1 MEIFNMASEFNYP
14 KEIKGKRKLYSLF
27 RGVKDPLGVISG
39 NHDIAGDNY
48 YIKASF
54 TNKNFIFSQDKE
66 FVEYILKQNHKNY
79 FKSEIQSV
87 TLGKY
92 LGNGLLTNNGKDWL
106 KQRRLIQP
114 GFSKVKIA
122 NLVSIMEEEI
132 DAIFQSFDKEPE
144 VDLYDLFHTLA
155 FNIVA
160 KTLFSSDIDES
171 EVKELGKIITEV
183 QEVFAKE
190 VRLPFYTQILKL
202 FGVIDKTIAKS
213 NRSKAIIQSVLD
225 KRRDS
230 GEEKNDLLDML
241 IQTRYEDTQLPMSDE
256 QLVDEM
262 LILFIAGHETTAN
275 ALSFI
280 FFEISQNPE
289 AEKKLKQE
297 IAEEGENI
305 FATESLMKKSYTS
318 NVIKEAMRLH
328 SPAWAMD
335 RQALESDSFQ
345 GYSWPKDTLIILY
358 ITGLHRN
365 PKYWNDPNSFIPER
379 FDDENAKNFAYY
391 PFGAGPRL
399 CIGEH
404 FAMMEMVLIVRK
416 FYKNFSF
423 ISYQN
428 KLEKKALVTLRTTS
442 LKGKIIKNLT

>member
-1 MEIFNMASEFNYP
+1 MAPNFNYP
-14 KEIKGKRKLYSLF
+14 AEIKGKRKLYSLF
-27 RGVKDPLGVISG
+27 NGVKDPLGVISG
-39 NHDIAGDNY
+39 NHDIFGDSY
-48 YIKASF
+48 FLRATL
-54 TNKNFIFSQDKE
+54 TNKKLIFSQDKE

-92 LGNGLLTNNGKDWL
+92 IGNGLLTNNGKDWL

-114 GFSKVKIA
+114 GFSKIKIT
-122 NLVSIMEEEI
+122 NLVSIMDDEI
-132 DAIFQSFDKEPE
+132 EKAFRSFDREPE
-144 VDLYDLFHTLA
+144 VDLYDFFHTLA

-160 KTLFSSDIDES
+160 KTLFSSDIEET

-190 VRLPFYTQILKL
+190 VRLPFYTQILKA
-202 FGVIDKTIAKS
+202 FGVIGKTIRKS
-213 NRSKAIIQSVLD
+213 ERSKAIIQRVLD
-225 KRRDS
+225 KRRNS

-241 IQTRYEDTQLPMSDE
+241 IQSRYEDTQLPMSDK

-280 FFEISQNPE
+280 FFEISRNPE
-289 AEKKLKQE
+289 AEKKLRQE
-297 IAEEGENI
+297 IAEEGENA
-305 FATESLMKKSYTS
+305 FTTESLMKKSFTV
-318 NVIKEAMRLH
+318 NIIKEAMRLH
-328 SPAWAMD
+328 SPAWAID
-335 RQALESDSFQ
+335 RQALEDDRFKD
-345 GYSWPKDTLIILY
+345 YSWEKGTLIILY
-358 ITGLHRN
+358 ISGLHRN
-365 PKYWNDPNSFIPER
+365 PKYWDRPDDFIPER

-404 FAMMEMVLIVRK
+404 FAMMEMALIVRK
-416 FYKNFSF
+416 FYEKYSF
-423 ISYQN
+423 QSYQ
-428 KLEKKALVTLRTTS
+428 KTLEKKALVTLRTTN
-442 LKGKIIKNLT
+442 LLGKIIKN

>member
-1 MEIFNMASEFNYP
+1 MISAFNYP
-14 KEIKGKRKLYSLF
+14 TEIKGKRKLYSLLK
-27 RGVKDPLGVISG
+27 GVKNPLEVISG
-39 NHDIAGDNY
+39 NHEIAGDNY
-48 YIKASF
+48 YIKATL

-66 FVEYILKQNHKNY
+66 FIEYILKQNHKNY
-79 FKSEIQSV
+79 FKSEIQSF

-114 GFSKVKIA
+114 GFSKIKIA
-122 NLVSIMEEEI
+122 SLVSIMEEEI
-132 DAIFQSFDKEPE
+132 DVAFQSFDKEPE
-144 VDLYDLFHTLA
+144 VDLNVFFHTLA

-160 KTLFSSDIDES
+160 KTLFSSDIDENK
-171 EVKELGKIITEV
+171 VKELGKIITEV

-190 VRLPFYTQILKL
+190 VRLPFYSQILKI
-202 FGVIDKTIAKS
+202 FGVIDKTIKKS
-213 NRSKAIIQSVLD
+213 KKSKAIIQSVLD
-225 KRRDS
+225 KRRSS

-241 IQTRYEDTQLPMSDE
+241 IQARYEDTQLPMSDE
-256 QLVDEM
+256 QLIDEM

-280 FFEISQNPE
+280 FFEISQHPE
-289 AEKKLKQE
+289 VERKLKKE
-297 IAEEGENI
+297 ILEEGEGV
-305 FATESLMKKSYTS
+305 FTPESLMKKSFTS

-328 SPAWAMD
+328 SPAWAID
-335 RQALESDSFQ
+335 RQALENDSFQ
-345 GYSWPKDTLIILY
+345 EYSWPKDTLIILY

-365 PKYWNDPNSFIPER
+365 PRYWNDPNSFIPER
-379 FDDENAKNFAYY
+379 FDDENAKNFAFY

-416 FYKNFSF
+416 FYKNFRF
-423 ISYQN
+423 ISYQ
-428 KLEKKALVTLRTTS
+428 KELEKKALVTLRTTS

>member
-1 MEIFNMASEFNYP
+1 MASEFNYP
-14 KEIKGKRKLYSLF
+14 NEIKGKRKLYSLF
-27 RGVKDPLGVISG
+27 QGVKDPLGVISG
-39 NHDIAGDNY
+39 NHEILGDNY

-66 FVEYILKQNHKNY
+66 FTEYILKQNHKNHY
-79 FKSEIQSV
+79 KSEIQSV

-114 GFSKVKIA
+114 GFSKAKIA

-132 DAIFQSFDKEPE
+132 DSALQSFNKEAE
-144 VDLYDLFHTLA
+144 ADLYDFFHTLA

-160 KTLFSSDIDES
+160 KTLFSSDIDEIR
-171 EVKELGKIITEV
+171 VKELGKIITEV

-190 VRLPFYTQILKL
+190 VRLPFYSQILKIL
-202 FGVIDKTIAKS
+202 GVIDKTIAKS
-213 NRSKAIIQSVLD
+213 KRSKAIIQSVLD
-225 KRRDS
+225 KRRSS

-289 AEKKLKQE
+289 VEKKLKQE
-297 IAEEGENI
+297 ITEEGENI
-305 FATESLMKKSYTS
+305 FTPESLMKKSFTS
-318 NVIKEAMRLH
+318 NIIKEAMRLH
-328 SPAWAMD
+328 SPAWAID
-335 RQALESDSFQ
+335 RQALEDDRFKE
-345 GYSWPKDTLIILY
+345 YSWPKGTLIILY

-404 FAMMEMVLIVRK
+404 FAMMEMALIVRK

-442 LKGKIIKNLT
+442 LKGKIIKNPA

>member
-1 MEIFNMASEFNYP
+1 MSQKFNYP
-14 KEIKGKRKLYSLF
+14 TEIKGKRKLYSLLK
-27 RGVKDPLGVISG
+27 GVNNPLEVISG
-39 NHDIAGDNY
+39 NHQIAGDNY

-54 TNKNFIFSQDKE
+54 TDKNFIFSQDKE

-79 FKSEIQSV
+79 YKSEIQSI

-92 LGNGLLTNNGKDWL
+92 LGKGLLTNNGKDWL

-114 GFSKVKIA
+114 GFSKVKIMS
-122 NLVSIMEEEI
+122 LVSIMEEEI
-132 DAIFQSFDKEPE
+132 DKAFQAFKNDQEI
-144 VDLYDLFHTLA
+144 DLYDFFHTLA

-160 KTLFSSDIDES
+160 KTLFSSDIDENK
-171 EVKELGKIITEV
+171 VKELGKIITEV

-190 VRLPFYTQILKL
+190 VRLPFYTKILSI
-202 FGVIDKTIAKS
+202 FGVISKTIAKS
-213 NRSKAIIQSVLD
+213 ERSKAIIQGVLD
-225 KRRDS
+225 KRRNS

-280 FFEISQNPE
+280 FFEISKNPE
-289 AEKKLKQE
+289 AEKKLSQE

-305 FATESLMKKSYTS
+305 FTSESLMKKSYTS
-318 NVIKEAMRLH
+318 NIIKEAMRLH

-335 RQALESDSFQ
+335 RQALEDDSFKE
-345 GYSWPKDTLIILY
+345 YSWPKGTLIILY
-358 ITGLHRN
+358 LTGLHRN
-365 PKYWNDPNSFIPER
+365 PKYWKDPNSFIPER

-416 FYKNFSF
+416 FYKSFSF
-423 ISYQN
+423 ISYQDQ
-428 KLEKKALVTLRTTS
+428 LDKKALVTLRPLS
-442 LKGKIIKNLT
+442 VKGKIINNLS

>member
-1 MEIFNMASEFNYP
+1 MSSKFNYP
-14 KEIKGKRKLYSLF
+14 PEIKEKRKLYSLF
-27 RGVKDPLGVISG
+27 NGVKDPLGVISG
-39 NHDIAGDNY
+39 NHAIAGDSY
-48 YIKASF
+48 HLKATF
-54 TNKNFIFSQDKE
+54 TNKYFIFSQDKE
-66 FVEYILKQNHKNY
+66 LVEYILKQNHKNY

-92 LGNGLLTNNGKDWL
+92 LGKGLLTNNGKDWL

-114 GFSKVKIA
+114 GFSKAKIA
-122 NLVSIMEEEI
+122 NLVSIMKEEI
-132 DAIFQSFDKEPE
+132 DSAFSPFDKEPE
-144 VDLYDLFHTLA
+144 IDLYDFFHTLA

-171 EVKELGKIITEV
+171 KVKELGKIITEV

-190 VRLPFYTQILKL
+190 VRIPFYTQILQTL
-202 FGVIDKTIAKS
+202 GVIDKTIRKS
-213 NRSKAIIQSVLD
+213 NKAKQIIQSVLE
-225 KRRDS
+225 KRRNS
-230 GEEKNDLLDML
+230 GDEKNDLLDML
-241 IQTRYEDTQLPMSDE
+241 IHTRYEDTQLPMSDE

-289 AEKKLKQE
+289 VEKKLQQE
-297 IAEEGENI
+297 ITEEGENL
-305 FATESLMKKSYTS
+305 FTTENLMKKSYTS

-328 SPAWAMD
+328 SPAWAID
-335 RQALESDSFQ
+335 RQALEDDHFKD
-345 GYSWPKDTLIILY
+345 YSWKKGTLIILY

-365 PKYWNDPNSFIPER
+365 PKYWSDPDSFIPER

-404 FAMMEMVLIVRK
+404 FAMMEMALIVRK
-416 FYKNFSF
+416 FYKDYSF
-423 ISYQN
+423 ISFHKELQ
-428 KLEKKALVTLRTTS
+428 KKALVTLRTTS

>member
-1 MEIFNMASEFNYP
+1 MVPKFNYP
-14 KEIKGKRKLYSLF
+14 TEIKGKRKLYSLF
-27 RGVKDPLGVISG
+27 NGVKDPLGVING
-39 NHDIAGDNY
+39 NHQIAGDTY
-48 YIKASF
+48 HLKATS
-54 TNKNFIFSQDKE
+54 TGKNFIFSQDKE
-66 FVEYILKQNHKNY
+66 FIEYILKQNHKNY

-92 LGNGLLTNNGKDWL
+92 LGKGLLTNNGKDWL

-114 GFSKVKIA
+114 GFSKAKIA
-122 NLVSIMEEEI
+122 NLVSIMNEEI
-132 DAIFQSFDKEPE
+132 EQAFLPFKEEPE
-144 VDLYDLFHTLA
+144 TDLYHFFHSLA

-160 KTLFSSDIDES
+160 KTLFSSDIDET

-190 VRLPFYTQILKL
+190 VRLPFYTQILKVL
-202 FGVIDKTIAKS
+202 GVIGKTIRKS
-213 NRSKAIIQSVLD
+213 ERAKAIIQSVLD
-225 KRRDS
+225 KRRNS

-241 IQTRYEDTQLPMSDE
+241 IQSRYEDTDLPMSDE

-280 FFEISQNPE
+280 FFEISQHPE
-289 AEKKLKQE
+289 VEKKLRQE
-297 IAEEGENI
+297 IAEEGENA
-305 FATESLMKKSYTS
+305 FTTESLMKKSFTA

-335 RQALESDSFQ
+335 RQALEDDGFKD
-345 GYSWPKDTLIILY
+345 YSWPKGTLIILY

-365 PKYWNDPNSFIPER
+365 SKYWDRPDSFLPER
-379 FDDENAKNFAYY
+379 FDDANAKNFAYY

-404 FAMMEMVLIVRK
+404 FAMMEMALIVRK
-416 FYKNFSF
+416 FYTSYRFQ
-423 ISYQN
+423 SYQ
-428 KLEKKALVTLRTTS
+428 KILEKKALVTLRTTS
-442 LKGKIIKNLT
+442 LRGKINKI

>member
-1 MEIFNMASEFNYP
+1 MASEFNYP
-14 KEIKGKRKLYSLF
+14 PEIKGKRKLYSLF
-27 RGVKDPLGVISG
+27 NGVKDPLGVISG
-39 NHDIAGDNY
+39 NHAISGDSY
-48 YIKASF
+48 HLKATL
-54 TNKNFIFSQDKE
+54 TNKYFIFSQDKE
-66 FVEYILKQNHKNY
+66 FTEYILKQNHKNY

-92 LGNGLLTNNGKDWL
+92 LGKGLLTNNGKDWL

-114 GFSKVKIA
+114 GFSKAKIS

-132 DAIFQSFDKEPE
+132 DSAFSSFEKEPE
-144 VDLYDLFHTLA
+144 IDLYDVFHTLA

-160 KTLFSSDIDES
+160 KTLFSSDIDE
-171 EVKELGKIITEV
+171 EKVKELGKIITEV

-190 VRLPFYTQILKL
+190 VRIPLYTQVLNIL
-202 FGVIDKTIAKS
+202 GITDKNIRKSKQAKH
-213 NRSKAIIQSVLD
+213 IIQSVLE
-225 KRRDS
+225 KRRNSD
-230 GEEKNDLLDML
+230 EEKNDLLDML
-241 IQTRYEDTQLPMSDE
+241 IHARYEDTQLPMSDE

-289 AEKKLKQE
+289 TEKKLRQE
-297 IAEEGENI
+297 IRKEGENV
-305 FATESLMKKSYTS
+305 FTTENLMKKSFTI
-318 NVIKEAMRLH
+318 NIIKEAMRLH
-328 SPAWAMD
+328 SPAWAID
-335 RQALESDSFQ
+335 RQALEDDSFKD
-345 GYSWPKDTLIILY
+345 YSWKKGTLIILY

-365 PKYWNDPNSFIPER
+365 PKYWSDPNSFIPER

-404 FAMMEMVLIVRK
+404 FAMMEMALIVRK
-416 FYKNFSF
+416 FYKNYSF
-423 ISYQN
+423 ISYQ
-428 KLEKKALVTLRTTS
+428 KDLEKKALVTLRTTS
-442 LKGKIIKNLT
+442 LKGKIIKNLS

>member
-1 MEIFNMASEFNYP
+1 MASEFNYP
-14 KEIKGKRKLYSLF
+14 PEIKGKRKLYSLF
-27 RGVKDPLGVISG
+27 NGVKDPLGVISG
-39 NHDIAGDNY
+39 NHAISGDSY
-48 YIKASF
+48 HLKATF
-54 TNKNFIFSQDKE
+54 TNKYFIFSQDKE
-66 FVEYILKQNHKNY
+66 FTEYILKQNHKNY

-92 LGNGLLTNNGKDWL
+92 LGKGLLTNNGKDWL

-114 GFSKVKIA
+114 GFSKAKIA

-132 DAIFQSFDKEPE
+132 DSAFSSFEKEPE
-144 VDLYDLFHTLA
+144 IDLYDVFHTLA

-160 KTLFSSDIDES
+160 KTLFSSDIDE
-171 EVKELGKIITEV
+171 EKVKELGKIITEV

-190 VRLPFYTQILKL
+190 VRIPLYTQVLNIL
-202 FGVIDKTIAKS
+202 GITDKNIRKSKQAKH
-213 NRSKAIIQSVLD
+213 IIQSVLE
-225 KRRDS
+225 KRRNSD
-230 GEEKNDLLDML
+230 EEKNDLLDML
-241 IQTRYEDTQLPMSDE
+241 IHARYEDTQFPMSDE

-289 AEKKLKQE
+289 TEKKLRQE
-297 IAEEGENI
+297 IRKEGENV
-305 FATESLMKKSYTS
+305 FTTENLMKKSFTI
-318 NVIKEAMRLH
+318 NIIKEAMRLH
-328 SPAWAMD
+328 SPAWAID
-335 RQALESDSFQ
+335 RQALEDDSFKD
-345 GYSWPKDTLIILY
+345 YSWKKGTLIILY

-365 PKYWNDPNSFIPER
+365 PKYWSDPNSFIPER

-404 FAMMEMVLIVRK
+404 FAMMEMALIVRK
-416 FYKNFSF
+416 FYKNYSF
-423 ISYQN
+423 ISYQ
-428 KLEKKALVTLRTTS
+428 KDLEKKALVTLRTTS
-442 LKGKIIKNLT
+442 LKGKIIKNLS

>member
-1 MEIFNMASEFNYP
+1 MAPEFNYP
-14 KEIKGKRKLYSLF
+14 TEIKGTRKLYSLLK
-27 RGVKDPLGVISG
+27 GLKNPLLVITG

-48 YIKASF
+48 CIKDSL

-66 FVEYILKQNHKNY
+66 FTEYILKQNHKNY
-79 FKSEIQSV
+79 YKSEIQSI

-106 KQRRLIQP
+106 RQRRLIQP
-114 GFSKVKIA
+114 GFSKTKII

-132 DAIFQSFDKEPE
+132 DKAFQSFKPE
-144 VDLYDLFHTLA
+144 QDLDLYDFFHKLA

-160 KTLFSSDIDES
+160 KTLFSSDIDENR
-171 EVKELGKIITEV
+171 VKELGKIITEV

-190 VRLPFYTQILKL
+190 VRLPFYSKILKM
-202 FGVIDKTIAKS
+202 FGVLDKTLEKS
-213 NRSKAIIQSVLD
+213 ERAKAIIQGVLD
-225 KRRDS
+225 KRRSS
-230 GEEKNDLLDML
+230 GEDKNDLLDML

-289 AEKKLKQE
+289 AEEKLRKE
-297 IAEEGENI
+297 ITEENEMV
-305 FATESLMKKSYTS
+305 FTSDSLMKKSFTS
-318 NVIKEAMRLH
+318 NIIKEAMRLH
-328 SPAWAMD
+328 SPAWAID
-335 RQALESDSFQ
+335 RQALEDDSFKE
-345 GYSWPKDTLIILY
+345 YSWPKDTLIILY

-365 PKYWNDPNSFIPER
+365 PKYWKDPDSFIPER

-404 FAMMEMVLIVRK
+404 FAMMEMSLIVRK
-416 FYKNFSF
+416 FYKKFSF
-423 ISYQN
+423 VSYQ
-428 KLEKKALVTLRTTS
+428 KELEKKALVTLRPTS
-442 LKGKIIKNLT
+442 LKGKLVTI

>member
-1 MEIFNMASEFNYP
+1 MISAFNYP
-14 KEIKGKRKLYSLF
+14 TEIKGKRKLYSLLK
-27 RGVKDPLGVISG
+27 GVKNPLEVISG
-39 NHDIAGDNY
+39 NHEIAGDNY
-48 YIKASF
+48 YIKATL

-66 FVEYILKQNHKNY
+66 FIEYILKQNHKNY
-79 FKSEIQSV
+79 FKSEIQSF

-132 DAIFQSFDKEPE
+132 DAAFQSFDKEPE
-144 VDLYDLFHTLA
+144 VDLNVFFHTLA

-160 KTLFSSDIDES
+160 KTLFSSDIDENK
-171 EVKELGKIITEV
+171 VKELGKIITEV

-190 VRLPFYTQILKL
+190 VRLPFYSQILKI
-202 FGVIDKTIAKS
+202 FGVIDKTIKKS
-213 NRSKAIIQSVLD
+213 KKSKAIIQSVLD
-225 KRRDS
+225 KRRSS

-241 IQTRYEDTQLPMSDE
+241 IQARYEDTQLPMSDE
-256 QLVDEM
+256 QLIDEM

-280 FFEISQNPE
+280 FFEISQHPE
-289 AEKKLKQE
+289 VERKLKKE
-297 IAEEGENI
+297 ILEEGERV
-305 FATESLMKKSYTS
+305 FTPESLMKKSFTS

-328 SPAWAMD
+328 PPAWAID
-335 RQALESDSFQ
+335 RQALENDSFQ
-345 GYSWPKDTLIILY
+345 EYSWPKHTLIILY

-365 PKYWNDPNSFIPER
+365 PRYWNDPNSFIPER

-416 FYKNFSF
+416 FYKSF
-423 ISYQN
+423 RFMSYQ
-428 KLEKKALVTLRTTS
+428 KELEKKALVTLRTTS

>member
-1 MEIFNMASEFNYP
+1 MASEFNYP
-14 KEIKGKRKLYSLF
+14 PEIKGKRKLYSLF
-27 RGVKDPLGVISG
+27 NGVKDPLGVISG
-39 NHDIAGDNY
+39 NHAISGDSY
-48 YIKASF
+48 HLKATL
-54 TNKNFIFSQDKE
+54 TNKYFIFSQDKE
-66 FVEYILKQNHKNY
+66 FTEYILKQNHKNY

-92 LGNGLLTNNGKDWL
+92 LGKGLLTNNGKDWL

-114 GFSKVKIA
+114 GFSKAKIA

-132 DAIFQSFDKEPE
+132 DSAFSSFEKEPE
-144 VDLYDLFHTLA
+144 IDLYDVFHTLA

-160 KTLFSSDIDES
+160 KTLFSSDIDE
-171 EVKELGKIITEV
+171 EKVKELGKIITEV

-190 VRLPFYTQILKL
+190 VRIPLYTQVLNIL
-202 FGVIDKTIAKS
+202 GITDKNIRKSKQAKH
-213 NRSKAIIQSVLD
+213 IIQSVLE
-225 KRRDS
+225 KRRNSD
-230 GEEKNDLLDML
+230 EEKNDLLDML
-241 IQTRYEDTQLPMSDE
+241 IHARYEDTQLPMSDE

-289 AEKKLKQE
+289 TEKKLRQE
-297 IAEEGENI
+297 IRKEGENV
-305 FATESLMKKSYTS
+305 FTTENLMKKSFTI
-318 NVIKEAMRLH
+318 NIIKEAMRLH
-328 SPAWAMD
+328 SPAWAID
-335 RQALESDSFQ
+335 RQALEDDSFKD
-345 GYSWPKDTLIILY
+345 YSWKKGTLIILY

-365 PKYWNDPNSFIPER
+365 PKYWSDPNSFIPER

-404 FAMMEMVLIVRK
+404 FAMMEMALIVRK
-416 FYKNFSF
+416 FYKNYSF
-423 ISYQN
+423 ISYQ
-428 KLEKKALVTLRTTS
+428 KDLEKKALVTLRTTS
-442 LKGKIIKNLT
+442 LKGKITKNLS

>member
-1 MEIFNMASEFNYP
+1 MAPNFNYP
-14 KEIKGKRKLYSLF
+14 AEIKGKRKLYSLF
-27 RGVKDPLGVISG
+27 NGVKDPLGVISG
-39 NHDIAGDNY
+39 NHDIFGDSY
-48 YIKASF
+48 FLRATL
-54 TNKNFIFSQDKE
+54 TNKKLIFSQDKE

-92 LGNGLLTNNGKDWL
+92 IGNGLLTNNGKDWL

-114 GFSKVKIA
+114 GFSKIKIT
-122 NLVSIMEEEI
+122 NLVSIMDDEI
-132 DAIFQSFDKEPE
+132 EKAFRSFDREPE
-144 VDLYDLFHTLA
+144 VDLYDFFHTLA

-160 KTLFSSDIDES
+160 KTLFSSDIEET

-190 VRLPFYTQILKL
+190 VRLPFYTQILKAL
-202 FGVIDKTIAKS
+202 GVIGKTIRKS
-213 NRSKAIIQSVLD
+213 ERSKAIIQRVLD
-225 KRRDS
+225 KRRNS

-241 IQTRYEDTQLPMSDE
+241 IQSRYEDTQLPMSDK

-280 FFEISQNPE
+280 FFEISRNPE
-289 AEKKLKQE
+289 AEKKLRQE
-297 IAEEGENI
+297 IVEEGENA
-305 FATESLMKKSYTS
+305 FTTESLMKKSFTV

-328 SPAWAMD
+328 SPAWAID
-335 RQALESDSFQ
+335 RQALEDDRFKD
-345 GYSWPKDTLIILY
+345 YSWEKGTLIILY
-358 ITGLHRN
+358 ISGLHRN
-365 PKYWNDPNSFIPER
+365 PKYWDRPDDFIPER

-404 FAMMEMVLIVRK
+404 FAMMEMALIVRK
-416 FYKNFSF
+416 FYEKYSF
-423 ISYQN
+423 QSYQ
-428 KLEKKALVTLRTTS
+428 KTLEKKALVTLRTTN
-442 LKGKIIKNLT
+442 LLGKIIKN

>member
-1 MEIFNMASEFNYP
+1 MAPNFNYP
-14 KEIKGKRKLYSLF
+14 AEIKGKRKLYSLF
-27 RGVKDPLGVISG
+27 NGVKDPLGVISG
-39 NHDIAGDNY
+39 NHDIFGDSY
-48 YIKASF
+48 FLRATL
-54 TNKNFIFSQDKE
+54 TNKKLIFSQDKE

-92 LGNGLLTNNGKDWL
+92 IGNGLLTNNGKDWL

-114 GFSKVKIA
+114 GFSKTKIA
-122 NLVSIMEEEI
+122 NLVSIMNDEI
-132 DAIFQSFDKEPE
+132 EKAFRSFDREPE
-144 VDLYDLFHTLA
+144 VDLYDFFHTLA

-160 KTLFSSDIDES
+160 KTLFSSDIEET

-190 VRLPFYTQILKL
+190 VRLPFYTQILKAL
-202 FGVIDKTIAKS
+202 GVIGKTIRKS
-213 NRSKAIIQSVLD
+213 ERSKAIIQRVLD
-225 KRRDS
+225 KRRNS

-241 IQTRYEDTQLPMSDE
+241 IQSRYEDTQLPMSDK

-280 FFEISQNPE
+280 FFEISRNPE
-289 AEKKLKQE
+289 AEKKLRQE
-297 IAEEGENI
+297 IVEEGENA
-305 FATESLMKKSYTS
+305 FTTESLMKKSFTV
-318 NVIKEAMRLH
+318 NIIKEAMRLH
-328 SPAWAMD
+328 SPAWAID
-335 RQALESDSFQ
+335 RQALEDDRFKD
-345 GYSWPKDTLIILY
+345 YSWEKGTLIILY
-358 ITGLHRN
+358 ISGLHRN
-365 PKYWNDPNSFIPER
+365 LKYWDRPDDFIPER

-404 FAMMEMVLIVRK
+404 FAMMEMALIVRK
-416 FYKNFSF
+416 FYKKYSF
-423 ISYQN
+423 QSYQ
-428 KLEKKALVTLRTTS
+428 KTLEKKALVTLRTTS
-442 LKGKIIKNLT
+442 LLGKIIKN

>member
-1 MEIFNMASEFNYP
+1 MVSAFNYP
-14 KEIKGKRKLYSLF
+14 AEIKGKRKLYSLF
-27 RGVKDPLGVISG
+27 KGIKNPLEVISG
-39 NHDIAGDNY
+39 NHAIAGDNY
-48 YIKASF
+48 YIKATL

-66 FVEYILKQNHKNY
+66 VIEYILKQNHKNY

-114 GFSKVKIA
+114 GFSKAKIA
-122 NLVSIMEEEI
+122 NLVSIMEKEI
-132 DAIFQSFDKEPE
+132 DAAFQSFDKEPE
-144 VDLYDLFHTLA
+144 VDLNVFFHTLA

-160 KTLFSSDIDES
+160 KTLFSSDIDENK
-171 EVKELGKIITEV
+171 VLELGKIITEV

-190 VRLPFYTQILKL
+190 VRLPFYSQILKV
-202 FGVIDKTIAKS
+202 FGVIDKTIKKS
-213 NRSKAIIQSVLD
+213 KKSKAIIQSVLD
-225 KRRDS
+225 KRRSS

-275 ALSFI
+275 ALSFT
-280 FFEISQNPE
+280 FFEISQNSE

-297 IAEEGENI
+297 ISEEGENS
-305 FATESLMKKSYTS
+305 FTPESLMKKSFTS

-328 SPAWAMD
+328 SPAWAID
-335 RQALESDSFQ
+335 RQALENDSFKE
-345 GYSWPKDTLIILY
+345 YSWPKDTLIILY

-365 PKYWNDPNSFIPER
+365 PKYWDDPNSFIPER
-379 FDDENAKNFAYY
+379 FEDENAKNFAYY

-416 FYKNFSF
+416 FYKSFRF
-423 ISYQN
+423 ISYQ
-428 KLEKKALVTLRTTS
+428 KELEKKALVTLRTTS

>member
-1 MEIFNMASEFNYP
+1 MVSAFNYP
-14 KEIKGKRKLYSLF
+14 AEIKGKRKLYSLF
-27 RGVKDPLGVISG
+27 KGIKNPLEVISG
-39 NHDIAGDNY
+39 NHAIAGDNY
-48 YIKASF
+48 YIKATL

-66 FVEYILKQNHKNY
+66 VIEYILKQNHKNY

-114 GFSKVKIA
+114 GFSKAKIA
-122 NLVSIMEEEI
+122 NLVSIMEKEI
-132 DAIFQSFDKEPE
+132 DAAFQSFDKEPE
-144 VDLYDLFHTLA
+144 VDLNVFFHTLA

-160 KTLFSSDIDES
+160 KTLFSSDIDENK
-171 EVKELGKIITEV
+171 VLELGKIITEV

-190 VRLPFYTQILKL
+190 VRLPFYSQILKV
-202 FGVIDKTIAKS
+202 FGVIDKTIKKS
-213 NRSKAIIQSVLD
+213 KKSKAIIQSVLD
-225 KRRDS
+225 KRRSS

-275 ALSFI
+275 ALSFT
-280 FFEISQNPE
+280 FFEISQNSE

-297 IAEEGENI
+297 ISEEGENS
-305 FATESLMKKSYTS
+305 FTPESLMKKSFTS

-328 SPAWAMD
+328 SPAWAID
-335 RQALESDSFQ
+335 RQALENDSFKE
-345 GYSWPKDTLIILY
+345 YSWPKDTLIILY

-365 PKYWNDPNSFIPER
+365 PKYWDDPNSFIPER
-379 FDDENAKNFAYY
+379 FEDENAKNFAYY

-416 FYKNFSF
+416 FYKSFRF
-423 ISYQN
+423 ISYQ
-428 KLEKKALVTLRTTS
+428 KELEKKALVTLRASS
-442 LKGKIIKNLT
+442 LKGRIIKNLT

>member
-1 MEIFNMASEFNYP
+1 MLPEFNYP
-14 KEIKGKRKLYSLF
+14 TEIKGKRKLYSLF
-27 RGVKDPLGVISG
+27 KGLKNPLEVISG
-39 NHDIAGDNY
+39 NHQILGDNY
-48 YIKASF
+48 YIKANF
-54 TNKNFIFSQDKE
+54 THKNFIFSQDKE
-66 FVEYILKQNHKNY
+66 FTEYILKQNHKNY
-79 FKSEIQSV
+79 YKSEIQSV

-114 GFSKVKIA
+114 GFSKAKIA

-132 DAIFQSFDKEPE
+132 DKSFQAFKPEQE
-144 VDLYDLFHTLA
+144 VDLYDFFHTLA

-160 KTLFSSDIDES
+160 KTLFSSDIDEDK
-171 EVKELGKIITEV
+171 VKELGKIITEV

-190 VRLPFYTQILKL
+190 VRLPFYSQILKM
-202 FGVIDKTIAKS
+202 FGVIRKTIAKS

-225 KRRDS
+225 KRRSS

-262 LILFIAGHETTAN
+262 LILFSAGHETTAN

-280 FFEISQNPE
+280 FFEISQHPE
-289 AEKKLKQE
+289 AEKKLKKE

-305 FATESLMKKSYTS
+305 FTTESLMKKSFTS
-318 NVIKEAMRLH
+318 NIIKEAMRLH
-328 SPAWAMD
+328 SPAWAID
-335 RQALESDSFQ
+335 RQALENDSFKE
-345 GYSWPKDTLIILY
+345 YSWPKDTLIILY

-365 PKYWNDPNSFIPER
+365 PKYWKDPNSFIPER

-423 ISYQN
+423 ISYQ
-428 KLEKKALVTLRTTS
+428 KRLEKKALVTLRPTS
-442 LKGKIIKNLT
+442 LKGRIINNLT